1 MHLAWQCQ
9 FLLWFMAIWR
19 PKINLWTFF
28 TTEKDKSKRRRR
40 LLGTFYQNW
49 TSHSWKNTFGREK
62 MSFIIFCRTIHTGS
76 KVLYLKCCRIVS
88 DVGKEKLWKNIQH
101 LKKRILQY
109 HPSMIYCIIVYKTII
124 MIQHLTKKRWKN
136 VKLPDDSFC
145 SDRGLTSIHKSNFG
159 EGCLTLADWPIW

>member
-9 FLLWFMAIWR
+9 FSLWFMAIWR

-40 LLGTFYQNW
+40 LLGTTFYQNW

-62 MSFIIFCRTIHTGS
+62 MSFIIFCQTIHAGS
-76 KVLYLKCCRIVS
+76 KVLYLNCCRIES

-124 MIQHLTKKRWKN
+124 MIQHLNKKRWKN

-145 SDRGLTSIHKSNFG
+145 SDRGWL
-159 EGCLTLADWPIW
+159 